1 MVQAPKHLT
10 MMFFSFT
17 VLKSPFHCEGVFFA
31 LGDLSGRRRET
42 HSSSAGGGA
51 AETIEQQA

>member
-1 MVQAPKHLT
+1 MTPTQLD
-10 MMFFSFT
+10 
-17 VLKSPFHCEGVFFA
+17 PFHREGVFFA

-51 AETIEQQA
+51 AEQLQ